1 MPMILAYAIIVLILL
16 AVLLRRDLS
25 SLGQI
30 SYRGGWVP
38 AGGVVALFV
47 LQALLVLYT
56 PGQAAWQMIVL
67 NLSQLGLILLFLLNR
82 HVPGAKLFAL
92 GIALNALVMVANGG
106 WMPVTPETARFVH
119 PDRPVVA
126 QGRPTRS
133 KNIILPRSE
142 TNLWI
147 LSDIIHVTL
156 PWRRNAVSIGDIV
169 LVIGVAQFIFQT
181 TTKKKDKLLVSQ
193 V

>member
-1 MPMILAYAIIVLILL
+1 MILAYAIIMLILL

-30 SYRGGWVP
+30 SYRGGWLL
-38 AGGVVALFV
+38 AGGVAALFI
-47 LQALLVLYT
+47 LQALLVLYV
-56 PGQAAWQMIVL
+56 PGQAVWQMIVL
-67 NLSQLGLILLFLLNR
+67 NLSQLGLIFLFLLNR

-92 GIALNALVMVANGG
+92 GVALNVLVMGANGG
-106 WMPVTPETARFVH
+106 WMPVTPETARFVR
-119 PDRPVVA
+119 PDRPVVE
-126 QGRPTRS
+126 QVRPTHS

-169 LVIGVAQFIFQT
+169 LVTGVAQFIFQT
-181 TTKKKDKLLVSQ
+181 TAKKKDKLLVSQ
-193 V
+193 I

>member
-1 MPMILAYAIIVLILL
+1 MPMILAYAIIILILV
-16 AVLLRRDLS
+16 AILLRRDLS
-25 SLGQI
+25 TLGQI
-30 SYRGGWVP
+30 SYRGGWLLT
-38 AGGVVALFV
+38 GGVVALFI

-56 PGQAAWQMIVL
+56 PGQAVWQMIVL
-67 NLSQLGLILLFLLNR
+67 NLSQLGLIFLFLLNR

-92 GIALNALVMVANGG
+92 GVALNVLVMVANGG

-119 PDRPVVA
+119 PDRPVVE
-126 QGRPTRS
+126 QVRPASS

-169 LVIGVAQFIFQT
+169 LVISVAQFIFQT
-181 TTKKKDKLLVSQ
+181 TAKKKDKLLMSQ